1 MKKKGSYFLFKTVL
15 AICLLAIMFALGIYF
30 GMSTITAFRADCIR
44 QEAETIDHAL
54 SLYSLSHQTVDTVR
68 LDDKNRVQTTQ
79 KPCYPKSLAELGVL
93 QTKFGYLSDLI
104 TFTDT
109 IDTTTYGRFQYI
121 PIEDEEDKGK
131 EEYAENTKL
140 YSSYT
145 LKVRLPNG
153 YVFTSPGSSNGGSQ

>member
-15 AICLLAIMFALGIYF
+15 AICLLAIMFAIGIYF

-68 LDDKNRVQTTQ
+68 LDDKKRVQTTQ
-79 KPCYPKSLAELGVL
+79 KPCYPKSLKELGVL
-93 QTKFGYLSDLI
+93 QTQFGYLSGLVK
-104 TFTDT
+104 FTET
-109 IDTTTYGRFQYI
+109 IDVTNYGKFQYT
-121 PIEDEEDKGK
+121 PIQDEADKG
-131 EEYAENTKL
+131 ETLADGTEI

-145 LKVRLPNG
+145 LKVYLPNG
-153 YVFTSPGSSNGGSQ
+153 YLWTSPGSSSDGGTK